1 MLFKDDKDK
10 SKKNNFIQKAN
21 KISKILQPM
30 KNIVPKK
37 SKTSQKNLKPNKNL
51 LSFNLIIKKNL
62 KNYNITKS
70 QYDLIM
76 INNIICSNKYH
87 SHLIVCY
94 KENNLNDFLFEYLRR
109 SYNIKDF
116 KTRLPKISNYY
127 HNYFLFFLK
136 PTFRVSF
143 ANKII
148 KENGERQAKY
158 FYSCHYE
165 NNDKNNEEKKI
176 KKLDKNLEKIFND
189 EVKKDID
196 KSFNDDSFNKQPI
209 PDISLNS
216 YKYSNENSVKS
227 LLNCFT
233 NNNNNENNKNIKNIV
248 PAIKNFN
255 KIIKVEKRDVNLY
268 KTPNKKKKLKSQF
281 QFKKVD
287 LTNKKKTSQTYRPI
301 PHDKR
306 ISSKILSDLSISNS
320 YTKNTSFN
328 NKFSLKK
335 IINNKKESN
344 SNNKDNL
351 SKNVV
356 KNLPNYKSRNSNK
369 KKLSLNLNFHSISQN
384 ENNYNTIMTKNIKKK
399 LNLNELIDIFHTNT
413 ERNNNKNTINTSP
426 TVNNININIHNN
438 ICINTNNNVCKGN
451 NNNEKSRNFIN
462 KSNSK
467 SVITSKSKKKIKNLK
482 NENNMF
488 KTNYIP
494 YTERKPKNYISPIS
508 NISPRVN
515 KMKNEV
521 ISKNLNSSKQSFM
534 KTPIIKVQKAIFK
547 KLKK

>member
-1 MLFKDDKDK
+1 
-10 SKKNNFIQKAN
+10 
-21 KISKILQPM
+21 M

-109 SYNIKDF
+109 FYNIKDF

-165 NNDKNNEEKKI
+165 KNDKNNEEKKI
-176 KKLDKNLEKIFND
+176 DKNLEKIFND

-196 KSFNDDSFNKQPI
+196 KSFNDDSFNKPI

-281 QFKKVD
+281 QLKKVD

-320 YTKNTSFN
+320 YSKNTSFN

-384 ENNYNTIMTKNIKKK
+384 ENNYNTIITKNLKKK

-413 ERNNNKNTINTSP
+413 ERNNNKNNINTSP

-482 NENNMF
+482 NENNIF
-488 KTNYIP
+488 KTNYLP
-494 YTERKPKNYISPIS
+494 YSERKPKSYISPIS
-508 NISPRVN
+508 NISPRVH
-515 KMKNEV
+515 KMKNETTT
-521 ISKNLNSSKQSFM
+521 KNLNSSKQSCM